1 MVSPKWLEPKRLS
14 AKQALRAAGLGAHI
28 GGLPSQASQELNA
41 LGPEQAVTRRPSQP
55 RPAQPCMDE
64 SADSREEGGREAG
77 RKGGRQEGRWETD
90 RGEKEGSGHGNRRCR
105 G

>member
-41 LGPEQAVTRRPSQP
+41 LGPEQAVTRRPLQP

-64 SADSREEGGREAG
+64 SADSREEGGREFQGWILRPAASAG
-77 RKGGRQEGRWETD
+77 PPSL
-90 RGEKEGSGHGNRRCR
+90 SGFSWPAG
-105 G
+105 